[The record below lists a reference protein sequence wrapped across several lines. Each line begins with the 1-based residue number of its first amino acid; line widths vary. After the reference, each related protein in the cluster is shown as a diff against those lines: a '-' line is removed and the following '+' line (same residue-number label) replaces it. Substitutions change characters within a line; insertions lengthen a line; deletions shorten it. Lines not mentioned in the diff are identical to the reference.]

1 MLDCIRRSASDVALG
16 ILWGLRK
23 RINPS
28 VRIAYALVAVNHSQ
42 TTGLDQGAVPGRA
55 AVLLRSTEAAA
66 DPD

>member
-1 MLDCIRRSASDVALG
+1 MHDCIRRSASDVALG
-16 ILWGLRK
+16 TLWGLRK

-42 TTGLDQGAVPGRA
+42 TMSLDQGAVPGRA